1 MANRALVIGSQT
13 GILTGVENDA
23 HNVAAFLEKREFKV
37 DLRVKGKADR
47 EGILQGY
54 KALIEGVGS
63 SDAAVVYYSGH
74 GNFTVSSNPASQ
86 ERLQDIVPFDYGDS
100 SSDDYRGISSN
111 ELSINLR
118 RLMTKTRNA
127 TVILDCCHSAQMSRD
142 GAARD
147 AVARALPHPLYAD
160 LARYR
165 EKLEELY
172 PGELA
177 KLGTEGNPDAVR
189 IVACAQSE
197 LANEYTN
204 AKNVRTGAFTEALLE
219 LFAEVGDA
227 PVSWAVLG
235 PAIRERVLRRF
246 STQRPDFDG
255 RVGRR
260 PFTLNELP
268 QSDAVTIA
276 LRDDTWQIDAGAVH
290 AVNRGDK
297 YKVVAFGAQNQA
309 VAEAI
314 VTSTGATTASVD
326 LTWTTAGDEKLPD
339 NAIAIPIERAAVTRP
354 VTVIAPDELRPRIA
368 ELIEQTRTL
377 REATADDKDRTVAT
391 LRIADDRLTIE
402 DAYGPLFPPAD
413 PASLAEAVTNVKNL
427 GVAQALRELEGE
439 HGVYAHELEIEWG
452 VIEAGTPQRLPDKGT
467 ALGLGDR
474 IYCRVKSNA
483 QQRRLYIHI
492 FNIGLRG
499 KVTLLTPWAPGGIEL
514 DHGKETFLGEA
525 FDRSRPGLELS
536 WPAGLPKATFPRL
549 DTLLVIAT
557 AKPANLIG
565 LQTQEVAMRSAA
577 RTVKGSALE
586 QLLGQL
592 QSGATREVT
601 REIGG
606 PTAIDGHFAKQL
618 TYLLHPRNGKMT
630 SPDFRI
636 DDAQGAKGT
645 ARATAAWRAPTSTP
659 PRRVAIR
666 LDALDVADKAPWSAG
681 DVRVD
686 ALICTRPSEGEPGFW
701 SQTRRRTRTGDG
713 RHGPLDNALLYDG
726 PVRDFLDIYLWVS
739 SETTPGPDLSALLA
753 SRAND
758 AAVKD
763 ALAALR
769 ASAGATSPWITA
781 VGAGAVL
788 ARASY
793 DAIRT
798 ASGSPIG
805 LYRTSFLVEEQ
816 YGAGRHPR
824 QGLHSADDVSFS
836 LVVT

>member
-23 HNVAAFLEKREFKV
+23 HNVAAFLEERKFEV
-37 DLRVKGKADR
+37 DLRVKSKANR

-54 KALIEGVGS
+54 KDLIEHVGTD
-63 SDAAVVYYSGH
+63 DAAVVYYSGH

-100 SSDDYRGISSN
+100 TGDDYRGISSN

-118 RLMTKTRNA
+118 RLMKKTRNA

-165 EKLEELY
+165 DKLEELY

-177 KLGTEGNPDAVR
+177 ALGIEGNPDAVR

-235 PAIRERVLRRF
+235 QAIRERVLRRF
-246 STQRPDFDG
+246 STQRPEVDG
-255 RVGRR
+255 RVGRL

-276 LRDDTWQIDAGAVH
+276 LRDDAWQIDAGAVH
-290 AVNRGDK
+290 AVNRGDR
-297 YKVVAFGAQNQA
+297 YKVVAFGAQHQA

-326 LTWTTAGDEKLPD
+326 LTWTTADEKLPD
-339 NAIAIPIERAAVTRP
+339 NAIAIPTERAAVTRP
-354 VTVIAPDELRPRIA
+354 VTVIAPGELRPRIA

-377 REATADDKDRTVAT
+377 REATADDKDRTIAT

-452 VIEAGTPQRLPDKGT
+452 IIEDGIPRRLPDKGT

-474 IYCRVKSNA
+474 VYCKVKSNA
-483 QQRRLYIHI
+483 QRRLHIHI

-499 KVTLLTPWAPGGIEL
+499 KVTLLTRWAPGGIEL

-557 AKPANLIG
+557 ARPANLSG
-565 LQTQEVAMRSAA
+565 LQTQEVTMRSAT
-577 RTVKGSALE
+577 RSVKGSALE

-592 QSGATREVT
+592 QTGVTREV
-601 REIGG
+601 GG
-606 PTAIDGHFAKQL
+606 PTEIDGHFARQL

-645 ARATAAWRAPTSTP
+645 ARAAAAWRAPTATP
-659 PRRVAIR
+659 PRRVAIG
-666 LDALDVADKAPWSAG
+666 LDALDVADNAPWSAG

-701 SQTRRRTRTGDG
+701 SQTRRRPRTGG
-713 RHGPLDNALLYDG
+713 QHGPLDNALLYDG

-758 AAVKD
+758 VAVKD

-769 ASAGATSPWITA
+769 ASAGATAPWVTA

-788 ARASY
+788 ARSSY

-805 LYRTSFLVEEQ
+805 LYRTSFLAQEQ

-824 QGLHSADDVSFS
+824 QGLYRADDVSFS

>member
-1 MANRALVIGSQT
+1 
-13 GILTGVENDA
+13 
-23 HNVAAFLEKREFKV
+23 
-37 DLRVKGKADR
+37 
-47 EGILQGY
+47 
-54 KALIEGVGS
+54 
-63 SDAAVVYYSGH
+63 
-74 GNFTVSSNPASQ
+74 
-86 ERLQDIVPFDYGDS
+86 
-100 SSDDYRGISSN
+100 
-111 ELSINLR
+111 
-118 RLMTKTRNA
+118 
-127 TVILDCCHSAQMSRD
+127 
-142 GAARD
+142 
-147 AVARALPHPLYAD
+147 
-160 LARYR
+160 
-165 EKLEELY
+165 
-172 PGELA
+172 
-177 KLGTEGNPDAVR
+177 
-189 IVACAQSE
+189 
-197 LANEYTN
+197 
-204 AKNVRTGAFTEALLE
+204 
-219 LFAEVGDA
+219 
-227 PVSWAVLG
+227 
-235 PAIRERVLRRF
+235 
-246 STQRPDFDG
+246 
-255 RVGRR
+255 
-260 PFTLNELP
+260 
-268 QSDAVTIA
+268 
-276 LRDDTWQIDAGAVH
+276 
-290 AVNRGDK
+290 
-297 YKVVAFGAQNQA
+297 
-309 VAEAI
+309 
-314 VTSTGATTASVD
+314 
-326 LTWTTAGDEKLPD
+326 
-339 NAIAIPIERAAVTRP
+339 
-354 VTVIAPDELRPRIA
+354 
-368 ELIEQTRTL
+368 
-377 REATADDKDRTVAT
+377 
-391 LRIADDRLTIE
+391 
-402 DAYGPLFPPAD
+402 
-413 PASLAEAVTNVKNL
+413 
-427 GVAQALRELEGE
+427 
-439 HGVYAHELEIEWG
+439 
-452 VIEAGTPQRLPDKGT
+452 
-467 ALGLGDR
+467 
-474 IYCRVKSNA
+474 
-483 QQRRLYIHI
+483 
-492 FNIGLRG
+492 
-499 KVTLLTPWAPGGIEL
+499 VTLLTPWAPGGIEL

-805 LYRTSFLVEEQ
+805 LYRTSFLAEEQ